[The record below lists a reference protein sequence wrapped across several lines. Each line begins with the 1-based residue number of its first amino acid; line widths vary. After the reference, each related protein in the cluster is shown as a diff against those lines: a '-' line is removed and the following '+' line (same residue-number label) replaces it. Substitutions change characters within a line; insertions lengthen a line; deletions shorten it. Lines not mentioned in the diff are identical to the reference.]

1 MNREILFPTPIYF
14 KMVKDPKKL
23 NKYLYPLIKAWSKK
37 DKTEIKT
44 NAGGGWHSP
53 TDMNF
58 KKEYKPLTDELFA
71 MQEEIYKDYEPSE
84 EFIQLTVV
92 AVEPNYLD
100 DYIVNL
106 KKTWVRAMEVQK
118 ELGYV
123 VDYGVFTSDNANSP
137 NVWLTITYEN
147 MAAMQPSEEQYN
159 KVNAELEKR
168 YTETEDELNT
178 IAKGYEEIRKMVDN
192 QIINRVVFK

>member
-1 MNREILFPTPIYF
+1 MRYLLLLSVFLFNP
-14 KMVKDPKKL
+14 V
-23 NKYLYPLIKAWSKK
+23 
-37 DKTEIKT
+37 
-44 NAGGGWHSP
+44 
-53 TDMNF
+53 
-58 KKEYKPLTDELFA
+58 FA
-71 MQEEIYKDYEPSE
+71 EIYKDYEPSE

-123 VDYGVFTSDNANSP
+123 VDYDVFTSDNANSP

-147 MAAMQPSEEQYN
+147 MAAMQPVS
-159 KVNAELEKR
+159 
-168 YTETEDELNT
+168 YTHLTLPT
-178 IAKGYEEIRKMVDN
+178 ILLV
-192 QIINRVVFK
+192 

>member
-1 MNREILFPTPIYF
+1 MR
-14 KMVKDPKKL
+14 
-23 NKYLYPLIKAWSKK
+23 YLLVVVMLLSSNVFAEVY
-37 DKTEIKT
+37 
-44 NAGGGWHSP
+44 
-53 TDMNF
+53 
-58 KKEYKPLTDELFA
+58 KE
-71 MQEEIYKDYEPSE
+71 YEPSE
-84 EFIQLTVV
+84 QFIQLTVV

-100 DYIVNL
+100 NYIVNL
-106 KKTWVRAMEVQK
+106 KKTWVRAMEIQK

-159 KVNAELEKR
+159 KVNEVLAER
-168 YTETEDELNT
+168 YKETEDQLDE

-192 QIINRVVFK
+192 QIINRVKFK

>member
-1 MNREILFPTPIYF
+1 MRYLLLLPVFF
-14 KMVKDPKKL
+14 L
-23 NKYLYPLIKAWSKK
+23 NPV
-37 DKTEIKT
+37 
-44 NAGGGWHSP
+44 
-53 TDMNF
+53 
-58 KKEYKPLTDELFA
+58 FA
-71 MQEEIYKDYEPSE
+71 EIYKDYEPSE

-123 VDYGVFTSDNANSP
+123 LDYGVYTSDNANSP
-137 NVWLTITYEN
+137 NVWMTITYEN
-147 MAAMQPSEEQYN
+147 MAAMQPSEERYN

-168 YTETEDELNT
+168 YKETEDELNT
-178 IAKGYEEIRKMVDN
+178 IAKSYEEIRKMVDN
-192 QIINRVVFK
+192 QVINRVKFK

>member
-1 MNREILFPTPIYF
+1 MRYLLLLSVLFFNP
-14 KMVKDPKKL
+14 V
-23 NKYLYPLIKAWSKK
+23 
-37 DKTEIKT
+37 
-44 NAGGGWHSP
+44 
-53 TDMNF
+53 
-58 KKEYKPLTDELFA
+58 FA
-71 MQEEIYKDYEPSE
+71 EIYKDYEPSE

-147 MAAMQPSEEQYN
+147 MAAMQPSEEKYN
-159 KVNAELEKR
+159 KLNAELESR
-168 YTETEDELNT
+168 YKETEDELDT

-192 QIINRVVFK
+192 QIINQVVFK

>member
-1 MNREILFPTPIYF
+1 MRYLLLLSVFLFNP
-14 KMVKDPKKL
+14 V
-23 NKYLYPLIKAWSKK
+23 
-37 DKTEIKT
+37 
-44 NAGGGWHSP
+44 
-53 TDMNF
+53 
-58 KKEYKPLTDELFA
+58 FA
-71 MQEEIYKDYEPSE
+71 EIYKDYEPSE

-123 VDYGVFTSDNANSP
+123 VAYGVFTSDNDNSP

-147 MAAMQPSEEQYN
+147 MDAMQPSEEQYN

-168 YTETEDELNT
+168 YKATEDELNT

-192 QIINRVVFK
+192 QIINRAVFK

>member
-1 MNREILFPTPIYF
+1 MRYLLLFSVF
-14 KMVKDPKKL
+14 
-23 NKYLYPLIKAWSKK
+23 
-37 DKTEIKT
+37 
-44 NAGGGWHSP
+44 
-53 TDMNF
+53 
-58 KKEYKPLTDELFA
+58 LFNPVVA
-71 MQEEIYKDYEPSE
+71 EIYKDYEPSE

>member
-1 MNREILFPTPIYF
+1 MHPLFSVF
-14 KMVKDPKKL
+14 
-23 NKYLYPLIKAWSKK
+23 
-37 DKTEIKT
+37 
-44 NAGGGWHSP
+44 
-53 TDMNF
+53 
-58 KKEYKPLTDELFA
+58 LFNPVVA
-71 MQEEIYKDYEPSE
+71 EIYKDYEPSE

-123 VDYGVFTSDNANSP
+123 VDYGVFTSNNANSP

-178 IAKGYEEIRKMVDN
+178 SAKGYEEIRKMVDN

>member
-1 MNREILFPTPIYF
+1 MR
-14 KMVKDPKKL
+14 
-23 NKYLYPLIKAWSKK
+23 YLLVVVMLLSS
-37 DKTEIKT
+37 
-44 NAGGGWHSP
+44 NV
-53 TDMNF
+53 
-58 KKEYKPLTDELFA
+58 FA
-71 MQEEIYKDYEPSE
+71 EVYKDYEPSE
-84 EFIQLTVV
+84 QFIQLTVV

-100 DYIVNL
+100 NYIVNL
-106 KKTWVRAMEVQK
+106 KKTWVRAMEIQK

-159 KVNAELEKR
+159 KVNEVLAER
-168 YTETEDELNT
+168 YKETEDQLDE

-192 QIINRVVFK
+192 QIINRVKFK

>member
-1 MNREILFPTPIYF
+1 MR
-14 KMVKDPKKL
+14 
-23 NKYLYPLIKAWSKK
+23 YLLVVVMLLSSNVFA
-37 DKTEIKT
+37 
-44 NAGGGWHSP
+44 
-53 TDMNF
+53 
-58 KKEYKPLTDELFA
+58 EL
-71 MQEEIYKDYEPSE
+71 YKDYEPSE
-84 EFIQLTVV
+84 QFIQLTVV

-100 DYIVNL
+100 NYIVNL
-106 KKTWVRAMEVQK
+106 KKTWVRAMDIQK

-159 KVNAELEKR
+159 KVNEVLAER
-168 YTETEDELNT
+168 YKETEDQLDE

-192 QIINRVVFK
+192 QIINRVKFK

>member
-1 MNREILFPTPIYF
+1 MR
-14 KMVKDPKKL
+14 
-23 NKYLYPLIKAWSKK
+23 YLLVVVMLLSS
-37 DKTEIKT
+37 
-44 NAGGGWHSP
+44 NV
-53 TDMNF
+53 
-58 KKEYKPLTDELFA
+58 FA
-71 MQEEIYKDYEPSE
+71 EVYKDYEPSE
-84 EFIQLTVV
+84 QFIQLTVV

-100 DYIVNL
+100 NYIVNL
-106 KKTWVRAMEVQK
+106 KKTWVRAMNIQK

-159 KVNAELEKR
+159 KVNEVLAER
-168 YTETEDELNT
+168 YKETEDQLDE

-192 QIINRVVFK
+192 QIINRVKFK

>member
-1 MNREILFPTPIYF
+1 MR
-14 KMVKDPKKL
+14 
-23 NKYLYPLIKAWSKK
+23 YLLVVVMLLSS
-37 DKTEIKT
+37 
-44 NAGGGWHSP
+44 NV
-53 TDMNF
+53 
-58 KKEYKPLTDELFA
+58 FA
-71 MQEEIYKDYEPSE
+71 EVYKDYEPSE
-84 EFIQLTVV
+84 QFIQLTVV

-100 DYIVNL
+100 NYIVNL
-106 KKTWVRAMEVQK
+106 KKTWVRAMDIQK

-159 KVNAELEKR
+159 KVNEVLAER
-168 YTETEDELNT
+168 YKETEDQLDE

-192 QIINRVVFK
+192 QIINRVKFK

>member
-1 MNREILFPTPIYF
+1 MR
-14 KMVKDPKKL
+14 
-23 NKYLYPLIKAWSKK
+23 YLLVVAMLLSS
-37 DKTEIKT
+37 
-44 NAGGGWHSP
+44 NVFA
-53 TDMNF
+53 
-58 KKEYKPLTDELFA
+58 EL
-71 MQEEIYKDYEPSE
+71 YKDYEPSE
-84 EFIQLTVV
+84 QFIQLTVV

-100 DYIVNL
+100 NYIVNL
-106 KKTWVRAMEVQK
+106 KKTWVRAMNIQK

-159 KVNAELEKR
+159 KVNEVLAER
-168 YTETEDELNT
+168 YKETEDQLDE

-192 QIINRVVFK
+192 QIINRVKFK

>member
-1 MNREILFPTPIYF
+1 MRYF
-14 KMVKDPKKL
+14 LVVVMLLSSNVF
-23 NKYLYPLIKAWSKK
+23 A
-37 DKTEIKT
+37 
-44 NAGGGWHSP
+44 
-53 TDMNF
+53 
-58 KKEYKPLTDELFA
+58 EL
-71 MQEEIYKDYEPSE
+71 YKDYEPSE
-84 EFIQLTVV
+84 QFIQLTVV

-100 DYIVNL
+100 NYIVNL
-106 KKTWVRAMEVQK
+106 KKTWVRAMEIQK

-159 KVNAELEKR
+159 KVNEVLAER
-168 YTETEDELNT
+168 YKETEDQLDE

-192 QIINRVVFK
+192 QIINRVKFK